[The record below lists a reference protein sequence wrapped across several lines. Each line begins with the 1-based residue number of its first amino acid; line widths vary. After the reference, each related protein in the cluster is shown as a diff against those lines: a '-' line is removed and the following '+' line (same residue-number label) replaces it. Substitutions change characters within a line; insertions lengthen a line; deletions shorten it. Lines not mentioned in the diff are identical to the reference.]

1 MSLYGA
7 RGRRVTDPL
16 AHTPWSAPGTVAG
29 FARGLPNEVLM
40 RVAASERDRV
50 RNGLAIDIG
59 CGAAR
64 NAVAL
69 AQAGWRV
76 MGTDLSAPMLTA
88 ARDRVAAEA
97 PEARAWFALA
107 PMDALPIA
115 TDCGDLV
122 IAHGIWNLARSGQE
136 FRCAV
141 AEAARVARRGAPL
154 FVFTFSRNTFPAET
168 RPVGGETFVFTEF
181 SGQPQ
186 CFLTAEQLIDEVG
199 AAGFALDPG
208 VPVSEYNRRADGTM
222 ALGGPP
228 VIYEALFRKR

>member
-7 RGRRVTDPL
+7 RERRVTDPL

-40 RVAASERDRV
+40 RVAACERDRV
-50 RNGLAIDIG
+50 PNGLAIDIG

-76 MGTDLSAPMLTA
+76 IGTDLSAPMLTA

-97 PEARAWFALA
+97 PAARAWFALA

-115 TDCGDLV
+115 ADCGDLV
-122 IAHGIWNLARSGQE
+122 IAHGIWNLARSGKE
-136 FRCAV
+136 FRRAV
-141 AEAARVARRGAPL
+141 AEAARVARHGAPL

-168 RPVGGETFVFTEF
+168 RPVRGESFVFTEF

-186 CFLTAEQLIDEVG
+186 CFLTAEQLIDEAG
-199 AAGFALDPG
+199 AAGFTLDPG
-208 VPVSEYNRRADGTM
+208 VPLSEYNRRADHM
-222 ALGGPP
+222 MPLGGPP
-228 VIYEALFRKR
+228 VIYEALFRKQ